1 MIKNVIFDFG
11 NVIGEWNEDKIAANY
26 AENNEEKEILKKVIF
41 KSDEWLKL
49 DSGVLTYQEA
59 IPIFKEKLPD
69 NLKEKVEEIM
79 STWRE
84 KMSINKDIC
93 GLIKRLKEHDY
104 KVYLLSNAH
113 VPMYEY
119 VKNLEIGKCF
129 DGILISAIEKM
140 MKPNEEIYYRLFE
153 MFGLLPEECFFID
166 DNEKNIIS
174 SRKCGMNGHIFD
186 MNDFQSLL
194 DDMKKNGVEI

>member
-59 IPIFKEKLPD
+59 IPTFKEKLPD

-84 KMSINKDIC
+84 KMANSPVRSSCLMDIWTQSPYRMKAPGSII
-93 GLIKRLKEHDY
+93 
-104 KVYLLSNAH
+104 LLEQRS
-113 VPMYEY
+113 
-119 VKNLEIGKCF
+119 
-129 DGILISAIEKM
+129 
-140 MKPNEEIYYRLFE
+140 
-153 MFGLLPEECFFID
+153 
-166 DNEKNIIS
+166 
-174 SRKCGMNGHIFD
+174 
-186 MNDFQSLL
+186 
-194 DDMKKNGVEI
+194 

>member
-59 IPIFKEKLPD
+59 IPTFKEKLPD

-93 GLIKRLKEHDY
+93 GLIK
-104 KVYLLSNAH
+104 N
-113 VPMYEY
+113 
-119 VKNLEIGKCF
+119 
-129 DGILISAIEKM
+129 
-140 MKPNEEIYYRLFE
+140 
-153 MFGLLPEECFFID
+153 FFVD
-166 DNEKNIIS
+166 DHEKNIIS
-174 SRKCGMNGHIFD
+174 SRKCGMDGHIFN

>member
-11 NVIGEWNEDKIAANY
+11 NVIGELNEDKIAANY

-59 IPIFKEKLPD
+59 IPTFKEKLPD

-104 KVYLLSNAH
+104 KVYLLSNAD